1 MCRNVTIC
9 DVFSNTDFII
19 DHRVVFCMTVP
30 MPFYLCLFL
39 SYPQVLLLTLMQTLY
54 MTTIRYVLEVWCS
67 LGSLCSFPSS
77 CWQATR
83 LPTVAKPSQE
93 DLLKTTEVCRTNEE
107 PREGLPSPHC

>member
-1 MCRNVTIC
+1 MGTHAHLRPEVIQSLDSSALSTEHTKATCRLLK
-9 DVFSNTDFII
+9 
-19 DHRVVFCMTVP
+19 VP
-30 MPFYLCLFL
+30 I
-39 SYPQVLLLTLMQTLY
+39 LTLMRTLY

-83 LPTVAKPSQE
+83 LPTVANPSQE
-93 DLLKTTEVCRTNEE
+93 DLLKMTEVCRTNEE